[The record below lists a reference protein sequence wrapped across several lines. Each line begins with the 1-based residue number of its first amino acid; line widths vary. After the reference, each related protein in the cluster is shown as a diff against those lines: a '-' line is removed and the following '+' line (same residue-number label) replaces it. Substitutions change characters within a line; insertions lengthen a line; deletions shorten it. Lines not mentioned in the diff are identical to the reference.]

1 MANFPKIRPLLEQ
14 ALSLDLG
21 NPNGTISNL
30 ERNIREQAITL
41 GTLDYYR
48 CFPMKSVYITT
59 YNSSTSG
66 ENVVWP
72 GTAPM
77 KDDNGM
83 YIDFKDLLTRGQ
95 PAIPQEQLENAYVLG
110 LLSVT
115 RPAFSNLQN
124 PSVWSTQMFGFI
136 YGSSSTNVDITSQL
150 VQNSYDEL
158 STGQAEYWIDRTKNR
173 IHLISPF
180 GLGQI
185 SIISALG
192 FTTPEYVDMS
202 KFDWLCKFVSY
213 RFIESIITARESL
226 QLEADF
232 TISTDAL
239 QRRLEKLKEETDSLK
254 NDSVLHGHLGWS

>member
-83 YIDFKDLLTRGQ
+83 YIDINTMLTDSRPG
-95 PAIPQEQLENAYVLG
+95 IPSEQIGDAYVLG
-110 LLSVT
+110 LLSVQ
-115 RPAFSNLQN
+115 RPPFSNLQN
-124 PSVWSTQMFGFI
+124 PSVWSTQMFGFV
-136 YGSSSTNVDITSQL
+136 YGSSATNVDITAQL
-150 VQNSYDEL
+150 VNNSYDEL
-158 STGQAEYWIDRTKNR
+158 STGQCEYWIDRTRNR
-173 IHLISPF
+173 IQIISPF

-185 SIISALG
+185 SIIAAIG
-192 FTTPEYVDMS
+192 FTSPEYVDMS

-213 RFIESIITARESL
+213 RFIESVITARESL